1 MKGLLNNIW
10 IITLSV
16 CALNAN
22 YTTITNTEG
31 RDIDVELLSLDDEQ
45 VRFRMRN
52 GGNYTV
58 AMGKLDSK
66 SQKLIAEW
74 HEQASKIVLTS
85 EDRLRISVLTSR
97 DSDDTDGGYT
107 GWKDMLEQI
116 EPELV
121 IENLEY
127 KRGFNKL
134 KATLVL
140 LGQDVTDRNNLKV
153 VFKDTLT
160 FDLPEREI
168 YRWKGTPFRLKYL
181 IDDNDS
187 FDNSYGFRYRYYF
200 LVIENEDGKVG
211 HCAGSM
217 SGWTSNPRLIKK
229 LETNKTCNRNLELT
243 KF

>member
-1 MKGLLNNIW
+1 MKGLLNNVW

-31 RDIDVELLSLDDEQ
+31 RDIDVELLSLDDGQ

-58 AMGKLDSK
+58 ATRQLDSK

-74 HEQASKIVLTS
+74 HEQASKIVLTA

-140 LGQDVTDRNNLKV
+140 FGEDVTDRNNLKV
-153 VFKDTLT
+153 VFKDTFT
-160 FDLPEREI
+160 FDLPKREI

-187 FDNSYGFRYRYYF
+187 SDDSYGFRYRYYF
-200 LVIENEDGKVG
+200 LVIENENGKVG

-217 SGWTSNPRLIKK
+217 GGWTSSPRLIKK
-229 LETNKTCNRNLELT
+229 LETNKICNRKLELT